1 REENGGNWKKAAAIY
16 ERALRE
22 GDQSGVAANNV
33 AWLYAEHNAQLDRA
47 LSLAQTAAHAAPN
60 DPAVLDTLGFVHLRR
75 REYSAAVQLLQ
86 AAARISAELGV
97 APERAE
103 LNQQIRKHLSEAYLC
118 SGQTAEA
125 MKLAQK
131 RDPFREQ

>member
-1 REENGGNWKKAAAIY
+1 LLNAYREQTAGDWKKAVAIY

-33 AWLYAEHNAQLDRA
+33 AWLYAEHDAELDRA
-47 LSLAQTAAHAAPN
+47 LSLAETAAHASPN
-60 DPAVLDTLGFVHLRR
+60 DPAVLDTLGFVHLHR
-75 REYSAAVQLLQ
+75 REYSDAVKLLQ
-86 AAARISAELGV
+86 AAARISEEMGV
-97 APERAE
+97 APQRAE

-125 MKLAQK
+125 MKLAQI
-131 RDPFREQ
+131 R